1 MGTTMYEG
9 TPRVVTGRT
18 LDTRRDRGS
27 LLALARRA
35 WLILLLG
42 AGIGGWAAYLFA
54 SQEART
60 YESEVSLLTGPINA
74 DFDTQRAAGNLTRTY
89 ADLASSGPVLSDAAG
104 AAQVDA
110 PLKDLQR
117 DVAASSNDVTRI
129 VTVRVTRH
137 DAGEAT
143 RLATAIGDTL
153 IALGAPSGRTPID
166 IFMDQNVVAG
176 LSPAKQAAIRV
187 AAANAFGDF
196 TAGRLRVVDPA
207 RPPTAAAG
215 PQITL
220 ITVLGVLAGLV
231 LAGLIVFVREATSN
245 AIESEDDLAHAA
257 GLPLLGSLRTGGRLG
272 RRARVVEPSERS
284 RAADEFNIVAA
295 KLGVGGDGDARSV
308 LVVSADPRARSGAVA
323 TSLAAVLT
331 ERDLRVALVDA
342 DDAEQDVTRLLRLDD
357 RPGYSELLEDALDNG
372 PADARLADVGV
383 PRWPNLAVIPHGSGE
398 PRPLDR
404 VRARQ
409 ILDRL
414 LTDADVVV
422 VSASPV
428 GHGSATLTWG
438 AVTDV
443 TLLLA
448 ERRTSWESVERA
460 LGELE
465 RAGANVLG
473 TAFVRRR
480 GRWGRRGTG
489 STRRPGSSTPTGAL
503 QRGEVREGGS

>member
-1 MGTTMYEG
+1 MYDG
-9 TPRVVTGRT
+9 QPRVFTERT
-18 LDTRRDRGS
+18 LDARRDRGS
-27 LLALARRA
+27 LLALARRS
-35 WLILLLG
+35 WLVLLLG
-42 AGIGGWAAYLFA
+42 AVIGGWAAYLFA

-60 YESEVSLLTGPINA
+60 YQSEVSLLTGPINA

-89 ADLASSGPVLSDAAG
+89 ADLASSGPVLLSAAG
-104 AAQVDA
+104 TARVDA

-143 RLATAIGDTL
+143 RLAAAIGDAL

-166 IFMDQNVVAG
+166 IFMNQSAVAG

-196 TAGRLRVVDPA
+196 TAGRLTVVDPA
-207 RPPTAAAG
+207 RPPTGTAG

-231 LAGLIVFVREATSN
+231 LAGLVVFVREATSD
-245 AIESEDDLAHAA
+245 AVESEDELAHGA
-257 GLPLLGSLRTGGRLG
+257 GLPLLGSVRTGGRLG
-272 RRARVVEPSERS
+272 RRPRVVEPSERS
-284 RAADEFNIVAA
+284 RAADEFNIVAS

-308 LVVSADPRARSGAVA
+308 LVVSSDPRAWSGAVA

-331 ERDLRVALVDA
+331 ERDLRVVLVDA
-342 DDAEQDVTRLLRLDD
+342 DNAEHDVTRLLRIDE
-357 RPGYSELLEDALDNG
+357 RPGYSELLEYAQGNG
-372 PADARLADVGV
+372 AFDGRLADLGV
-383 PRWPNLAVIPHGSGE
+383 QRWPNLAVIPHGSGE

-409 ILDRL
+409 ILDGL
-414 LTDADVVV
+414 LTGADVVV
-422 VSASPV
+422 VSACPA
-428 GHGSATLTWG
+428 GRDSATLAWA

-443 TLLLA
+443 TLVLA
-448 ERRTSWESVERA
+448 ERRTSWETVERA

-480 GRWGRRGTG
+480 GRWGRRGTA
-489 STRRPGSSTPTGAL
+489 STRSPGSGTPSGAL
-503 QRGEVREGGS
+503 QRGEVREGES